1 MRLRNVP
8 KAREVMVT
16 NEYVFT
22 EPNGMCNTWFEV
34 FGNQNP
40 IHIEIGMGKGKFIS
54 TLANTNPN
62 INYIGI
68 EKYSSVL
75 LRAVEKQ
82 NELQLSNLRFIRM
95 DAENI

>member
-22 EPNGMCNTWFEV
+22 EPNNMYNTWFEV
-34 FGNQNP
+34 FGNHNP

-54 TLANTNPN
+54 TLAHTNPN
-62 INYIGI
+62 INYVGI

-75 LRAVEKQ
+75 W
-82 NELQLSNLRFIRM
+82 S
-95 DAENI
+95 AESKSPTI